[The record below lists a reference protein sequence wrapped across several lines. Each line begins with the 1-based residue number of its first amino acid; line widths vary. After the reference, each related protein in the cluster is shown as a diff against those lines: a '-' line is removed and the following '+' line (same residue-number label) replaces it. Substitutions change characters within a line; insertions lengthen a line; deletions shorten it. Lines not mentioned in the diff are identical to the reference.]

1 MSNTVALKRAFV
13 QSVVAAGG
21 IAVAA
26 LIVTA
31 PTAGA
36 TDAKDICTQMS
47 GKFDSSKDKSGN
59 RVESCSV
66 DSGGGPVVGSWVNGQ
81 WQGAVAPGEDVSH
94 PGAGHKYVPINSTP
108 Q

>member
-1 MSNTVALKRAFV
+1 MSNTIGLKRALL

-36 TDAKDICTQMS
+36 TDAKDTCKQMH
-47 GKFDSSKDKSGN
+47 GKFDSSKDQAGN

-66 DSGGGPVVGSWVNGQ
+66 ESGGGPVVGSWVNGQ
-81 WQGAVAPGEDVSH
+81 WQGAVAPGEDISK
-94 PGAGHKYVPINSTP
+94 PGPGHAYVPIGQTP

>member
-1 MSNTVALKRAFV
+1 MSNSVAPERALV
-13 QSVVAAGG
+13 RSVVAAGG

-36 TDAKDICTQMS
+36 TDAKDICKQMHGS
-47 GKFDSSKDKSGN
+47 FVSKKDDKGN
-59 RVESCSV
+59 VNESCSV
-66 DSGGGPVVGSWVNGQ
+66 DSGGGPVVGSWENGQ
-81 WQGAVAPGEDVSH
+81 WQGTIAPNEDLTK
-94 PGAGHKYVPINSTP
+94 PGAGHVYVPINQHP

>member
-1 MSNTVALKRAFV
+1 MSNTVALKRALIR
-13 QSVVAAGG
+13 SVVAVGG
-21 IAVAA
+21 FAVAA

-36 TDAKDICTQMS
+36 TDAKDICKQMS
-47 GKFDSSKDKSGN
+47 GKFDSSKDEKGN

-66 DSGGGPVVGSWVNGQ
+66 ESGGGPVVGSWVNGQ
-81 WQGAVAPGEDVSH
+81 WQGAIAPGEDVSK
-94 PGAGHKYVPINSTP
+94 PGAGRGYVPIGQTP

>member
-1 MSNTVALKRAFV
+1 MSNTIALRRALL

-31 PTAGA
+31 PTSGA
-36 TDAKDICTQMS
+36 SDAKDICKQMHGS
-47 GKFDSSKDKSGN
+47 FVSKKDDKGN
-59 RVESCSV
+59 LNESCSV
-66 DSGGGPVVGSWVNGQ
+66 DSGGGPVVGSWENGQ
-81 WQGAVAPGEDVSH
+81 WQGTVAPGEDIRK
-94 PGAGHKYVPINSTP
+94 PGAGHAYVPIGQTP

>member
-1 MSNTVALKRAFV
+1 MSNTIALKRVLV

-21 IAVAA
+21 VAISA

-31 PTAGA
+31 PLAGA
-36 TDAKDICTQMS
+36 TDAKDICKQMS
-47 GKFDSSKDKSGN
+47 GKFDSSKDKDGN

-66 DSGGGPVVGSWVNGQ
+66 ESGGGPVVGSWDNGQ
-81 WQGAVAPGEDVSH
+81 WQGSVAPGEDISK
-94 PGAGHKYVPINSTP
+94 PGAGHVYVPINQHP

>member
-1 MSNTVALKRAFV
+1 MSNAIALKRALV

-21 IAVAA
+21 LAVAA

-36 TDAKDICTQMS
+36 SDAKNICSQMQ
-47 GKFDSSKDKSGN
+47 GKFDSSKDEKGN

-81 WQGAVAPGEDVSH
+81 WQGAVAPGEDISK
-94 PGAGHKYVPINSTP
+94 PGPGRVYVPIGQTP

>member
-1 MSNTVALKRAFV
+1 MSNTIGLKRALL

-36 TDAKDICTQMS
+36 TDAKDTCKQMH
-47 GKFDSSKDKSGN
+47 GKLSTDKDGKGN
-59 RVESCSV
+59 TYESCSV
-66 DSGGGPVVGSWVNGQ
+66 NSGGGEVVGTWVNGQ
-81 WQGAVAPGEDVSH
+81 WQGAVSPSDGNPG
-94 PGAGHKYVPINSTP
+94 PGHKWVPIGSTP

>member
-1 MSNTVALKRAFV
+1 MSNTIALKRALV

-36 TDAKDICTQMS
+36 TDAKDTCKQMH
-47 GKFDSSKDKSGN
+47 GQFDSSKDKSGN

-66 DSGGGPVVGSWVNGQ
+66 ESGGGPVVGTWVNGQ
-81 WQGAVAPGEDVSH
+81 WQGAVAPGEDISH
-94 PGAGHKYVPINSTP
+94 PGAGHVYVPINQHP